1 MEDRT
6 DIKRKLA
13 AILNADVV
21 GYSRLIRQD
30 DESTVALLKRYR
42 ELMAESIVRHGGRVV
57 DAPGDNLLAE
67 FPSVVQAVRCA
78 MEVQEVIAQANSVLP
93 ADRRM
98 LFRMGIN
105 SGEVI
110 QQGDRIYGNGVNV
123 AARLQELAPAGGI
136 AISESVYEE
145 VGGRLS
151 LTYEFLGKHVVK
163 NIDRPLKVYA
173 VGPYKAADE
182 RREPPEKGSMKKGK
196 VTWAL
201 VILGVLL
208 LGALSLVFL
217 YRSAFWPPE
226 PAPAVVE
233 PSPRSSS
240 PSIAVLPFLE
250 LSDAAQ
256 KERLGDGI
264 AEDIITALAAMPRL
278 SVVSRTSTF
287 RYKDKVP
294 DPRELGQELKV
305 RYLLEGSVQ
314 KEGPRVRVTAQL
326 IEAETGFHL
335 WAERYDLETEDLFAL
350 RDDVTLRVVKAIQAQ
365 LAEREGFSMK
375 PRQTD
380 SLEAYLRFLRGRS
393 YASQFSREKN
403 ALARRSFQEALSL
416 DPGFLD
422 AYLALAHTYITDWW
436 LGWES
441 SREKALEQALEMTEK
456 ASQLKETD
464 LNAQGLR
471 SYVLILRGERQKALD
486 TAKGLVAINPDEPES
501 WGWLGIALFYSGQIQ
516 EAVPPLEKAVRATQ
530 SPAAWYLQHL
540 GFAYCLSGR
549 NDQAVSA
556 FEKALSR
563 NERNPWALL
572 GLAAAYGMAG
582 QEEQA
587 RGAAARLRA
596 SHPGL
601 SPELFASRLPFKDD
615 SHRASFVNALR
626 RAAGGGPAL
635 PPVP

>member
-6 DIKRKLA
+6 GIKRKLA

-30 DESTVALLKRYR
+30 DESTVALLRRYR
-42 ELMAESIVRHGGRVV
+42 ELMTESIVRHGGRVV

-67 FPSVVQAVRCA
+67 FPSVVDAVRCA
-78 MEVQEVIAQANSVLP
+78 AEVQEAIAQANALLP
-93 ADRRM
+93 PDRRM

-110 QQGDRIYGNGVNV
+110 QEGDRIYGNGVNV

-151 LTYEFLGKHVVK
+151 LTYEFLGEHLVK

-173 VGPYKAADE
+173 VGPRKAADE
-182 RREPPEKGSMKKGK
+182 RREPPEKGSMRRRKA
-196 VTWAL
+196 TWAL

-208 LGALSLVFL
+208 LGASGLLFL

-226 PAPAVVE
+226 PAPAEVE
-233 PSPRSSS
+233 PSPRS
-240 PSIAVLPFLE
+240 PGLSIAVLPFLD

-256 KERLGDGI
+256 QERLGDGM

-287 RYKDKVP
+287 RYKGKVP

-350 RDDVTLRVVKAIQAQ
+350 RDDVTLRVVKALQAQ

-393 YASQFSREKN
+393 YASHFAREKN
-403 ALARRSFQEALSL
+403 ALARRSFQEAVSL

-441 SREKALEQALEMTEK
+441 SGEKALEQALEMTEK
-456 ASQLKETD
+456 ASQLKETN

-471 SYVLILRGERQKALD
+471 SYVLTLRGERQKALD
-486 TAKGLVAINPDEPES
+486 TANGLVATNPDEPES
-501 WGWLGIALFYSGQIQ
+501 WGWLGVALFYSGQIQ

-540 GFAYCLSGR
+540 GFAYLLSGR
-549 NDQAVSA
+549 NDQAISA

-626 RAAGGGPAL
+626 RAAGD
-635 PPVP
+635 

>member
-1 MEDRT
+1 M
-6 DIKRKLA
+6 
-13 AILNADVV
+13 
-21 GYSRLIRQD
+21 
-30 DESTVALLKRYR
+30 
-42 ELMAESIVRHGGRVV
+42 
-57 DAPGDNLLAE
+57 
-67 FPSVVQAVRCA
+67 
-78 MEVQEVIAQANSVLP
+78 
-93 ADRRM
+93 
-98 LFRMGIN
+98 
-105 SGEVI
+105 
-110 QQGDRIYGNGVNV
+110 
-123 AARLQELAPAGGI
+123 
-136 AISESVYEE
+136 
-145 VGGRLS
+145 
-151 LTYEFLGKHVVK
+151 
-163 NIDRPLKVYA
+163 
-173 VGPYKAADE
+173 
-182 RREPPEKGSMKKGK
+182 
-196 VTWAL
+196 
-201 VILGVLL
+201 
-208 LGALSLVFL
+208 
-217 YRSAFWPPE
+217 
-226 PAPAVVE
+226 
-233 PSPRSSS
+233 
-240 PSIAVLPFLE
+240 
-250 LSDAAQ
+250 
-256 KERLGDGI
+256 

-287 RYKDKVP
+287 RYKGKVP

-350 RDDVTLRVVKAIQAQ
+350 RDDVTLRVVKALQAQ

-393 YASQFSREKN
+393 YASHFAGEKN

-441 SREKALEQALEMTEK
+441 SGEKALEQALEMTEK
-456 ASQLKETD
+456 ASQLKETN

-471 SYVLILRGERQKALD
+471 SYVLTLRGERQKALD
-486 TAKGLVAINPDEPES
+486 TAKGLVATNPDEPES
-501 WGWLGIALFYSGQIQ
+501 WGWLGVALFYSGQIQ

-549 NDQAVSA
+549 NDQAISA

-626 RAAGGGPAL
+626 RAAGD
-635 PPVP
+635 

>member
-30 DESTVALLKRYR
+30 DESTVALLRRYR

-110 QQGDRIYGNGVNV
+110 QEGDRIYGNGVNV

-151 LTYEFLGKHVVK
+151 LTYEFLGEHLVK

-173 VGPYKAADE
+173 VGPRKAADE
-182 RREPPEKGSMKKGK
+182 RREPPEKGSMRRRKA
-196 VTWAL
+196 TWAL

-208 LGALSLVFL
+208 LGASSLIFL

-226 PAPAVVE
+226 PTPAEVK
-233 PSPRSSS
+233 PSPRS
-240 PSIAVLPFLE
+240 PGLSIAVLPFLD

-256 KERLGDGI
+256 QERLGDGM

-287 RYKDKVP
+287 RYKGKVP

-350 RDDVTLRVVKAIQAQ
+350 RDDVTLRVVKALQAQ

-393 YASQFSREKN
+393 YASHFAREKN
-403 ALARRSFQEALSL
+403 ALARRSFQEAVSL

-441 SREKALEQALEMTEK
+441 SGEKALEQALEMTEK
-456 ASQLKETD
+456 ASQLKETN

-471 SYVLILRGERQKALD
+471 SYVLTLRGERQKALN
-486 TAKGLVAINPDEPES
+486 TAKGLVATNPDEPES
-501 WGWLGIALFYSGQIQ
+501 WGWLGVALFYSGQIQ
-516 EAVPPLEKAVRATQ
+516 EAIPPLEKAVRATQ

-549 NDQAVSA
+549 NDQAISA

-626 RAAGGGPAL
+626 RAAGD
-635 PPVP
+635 

>member
-30 DESTVALLKRYR
+30 DESTVALLRRYR

-78 MEVQEVIAQANSVLP
+78 VEVQETIAQANALLP
-93 ADRRM
+93 PDRRM
-98 LFRMGIN
+98 LFRIGIN

-110 QQGDRIYGNGVNV
+110 QEGDRIYGNGVNV

-196 VTWAL
+196 ATWAL

-208 LGALSLVFL
+208 LGASGLIFL
-217 YRSAFWPPE
+217 YRSALWPPE
-226 PAPAVVE
+226 PAPAEVK
-233 PSPRSSS
+233 PSPRS
-240 PSIAVLPFLE
+240 PGLSIAVLPFLD
-250 LSDAAQ
+250 LSEAAQ
-256 KERLGDGI
+256 QERLGDGM

-287 RYKDKVP
+287 RYKGKVP

-314 KEGPRVRVTAQL
+314 KEGPRVRVTARRGRDRFSPL
-326 IEAETGFHL
+326 GGALRPGDRGSLCPKRRRDLASGEGPPGTTCGKGKVFHEAE
-335 WAERYDLETEDLFAL
+335 ADR
-350 RDDVTLRVVKAIQAQ
+350 
-365 LAEREGFSMK
+365 
-375 PRQTD
+375 
-380 SLEAYLRFLRGRS
+380 
-393 YASQFSREKN
+393 
-403 ALARRSFQEALSL
+403 
-416 DPGFLD
+416 
-422 AYLALAHTYITDWW
+422 
-436 LGWES
+436 
-441 SREKALEQALEMTEK
+441 
-456 ASQLKETD
+456 
-464 LNAQGLR
+464 
-471 SYVLILRGERQKALD
+471 
-486 TAKGLVAINPDEPES
+486 
-501 WGWLGIALFYSGQIQ
+501 
-516 EAVPPLEKAVRATQ
+516 
-530 SPAAWYLQHL
+530 
-540 GFAYCLSGR
+540 
-549 NDQAVSA
+549 
-556 FEKALSR
+556 
-563 NERNPWALL
+563 
-572 GLAAAYGMAG
+572 
-582 QEEQA
+582 
-587 RGAAARLRA
+587 
-596 SHPGL
+596 
-601 SPELFASRLPFKDD
+601 
-615 SHRASFVNALR
+615 
-626 RAAGGGPAL
+626 
-635 PPVP
+635 